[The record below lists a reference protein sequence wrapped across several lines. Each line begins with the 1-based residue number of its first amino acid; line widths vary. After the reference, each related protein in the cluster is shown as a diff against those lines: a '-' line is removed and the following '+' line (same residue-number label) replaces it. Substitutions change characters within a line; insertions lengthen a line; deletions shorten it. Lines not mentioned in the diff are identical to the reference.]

1 MKKFIS
7 AILLSVIS
15 LVVFTSCGGKGR
27 IITKNRTPIKANGG
41 GTCYVFNI
49 DAASKYIVNS
59 HSNLISV
66 YNFKGTSKDEIHFTD
81 VYVDKDTYNG
91 TVKVSKA
98 TGFNGIGG
106 DYIPSGTTLK
116 INDNNLYINC
126 GSRSSGNKK
135 SSKKVYLNNATVKLN
150 SVGQDQNTNGT
161 ASFSFDLK

>member
-81 VYVDKDTYNG
+81 VYISKDIYNG
-91 TVKVSKA
+91 VVKVSKSK
-98 TGFNGIGG
+98 GFNGIK
-106 DYIPSGTTLK
+106 DEYIPNGTTLK
-116 INDNNLYINC
+116 IDDNNLYLNC
-126 GSRSSGNKK
+126 GQT
-135 SSKKVYLNNATVKLN
+135 KVFLNNTTVKLI
-150 SVGQDQNTNGT
+150 SVGQDSKTNGT
-161 ASFSFDLK
+161 ASISFDLK